1 MTDVTIATELNTGAL
16 VVSVGPS
23 AWGLACM
30 ARGVA
35 GAIRQRPAAV
45 VLDLTALPTACV
57 LPALTLGLA
66 RPRHGVPVIACVPA
80 SSRAS
85 RALRRIPSV
94 TSAPPMDALASL
106 GPRAVED
113 RVGAHFGPDMNAP
126 GMARALV
133 AAAVATWHVD
143 HLGPSA
149 GLIASELVSN
159 AVEHA
164 ATEVDFRLMRM
175 RYGLCIAVR
184 DGDPSP
190 PAPAKPGRST
200 LRGRGLRIVAR
211 TAHRWGC
218 LLGTADK
225 IVWAVLRDSAPTA
238 PPPLRMAL
246 LASQ

>member
-1 MTDVTIATELNTGAL
+1 MTDVMIATELNTGAL
-16 VVSVGPS
+16 VVSAGLSP
-23 AWGLACM
+23 WGLAGVVRCM
-30 ARGVA
+30 ADA
-35 GAIRQRPAAV
+35 LRQRPAAV
-45 VLDLTALPTACV
+45 VLDLTALPSACV
-57 LPALTLGLA
+57 LPALALGLG

-80 SSRAS
+80 GSR
-85 RALRRIPSV
+85 RLRRIRSV
-94 TSAPPMDALASL
+94 TSAPPADALASL
-106 GPRAVED
+106 GLRAVED
-113 RVGAHFGPDMNAP
+113 RVSARFGPDLSAP

-133 AAAVATWHVD
+133 ATAVSTWHID

-164 ATEVDFRLMRM
+164 ATDIDFRLMRM

-184 DGDPSP
+184 DGDPRP
-190 PAPAKPGRST
+190 PAPSESGRST

-225 IVWAVLRDSAPTA
+225 IVWAVLRDSAPIAT
-238 PPPLRMAL
+238 PPLRMAL
-246 LASQ
+246 MAS